1 MASPTSSSL
10 AESFI
15 IVDDN
20 NNSQEHAVSPPVK
33 KIPGQLKTEPRR
45 AATITPPAEPVAK
58 TSTYAHDWSHT
69 ALNGGLKL
77 HGRHFIDGY
86 GRVCLPRGVNLSGSC
101 KR

>member
-1 MASPTSSSL
+1 MASL

-15 IVDDN
+15 IVGDN
-20 NNSQEHAVSPPVK
+20 NSSQEQAVSPPVNQ
-33 KIPGQLKTEPRR
+33 IPGQIRIEPRR
-45 AATITPPAEPVAK
+45 AATVTPPAEPVAK
-58 TSTYAHDWSHT
+58 ASTYAHDWSET
-69 ALNGGLKL
+69 ATNGGLKL